1 MRRTID
7 HQETQHG
14 VPRRGYVLSSAVEN
28 VARHARAAASRVRV
42 ALDGDKEMLPDL
54 LMKAVAG
61 DVERASWLC
70 LSAWFI
76 ASVDR
81 GRIQGFGIEH
91 AISWFLGDQLSTPHR
106 LSWRELDGEI
116 RSDLECIAN
125 SNGVYELLP
134 YILEVHGPGSRLSV
148 MRDPSTNTARTA
160 KKAAGV
166 FYTPPDVASFMARSV
181 FSNCILERAPKVLDP
196 AVGTG
201 VFLRAALVELVRRT
215 PSANAFRLA
224 CDTLFGCDIDPI
236 ALDGAA
242 TVILIDSL
250 DAAIE
255 VESSPFE
262 AWSKIRQNLKHID
275 ALSIDPDRS
284 ASKSESRK
292 MISEVFPA
300 AAEGF
305 DVILGNP
312 PYARF
317 GTRKDWHELAL
328 RFETVSANP
337 TRTADLYPVFIE
349 QMTRIAGSRAQ
360 GALVV
365 PLSIACNSGKQFS
378 ACRHLIERQSGIWRF
393 AHFDRQPHAL
403 FGEDV
408 KTRNTIILWEKR
420 QDTKS
425 VHSGPLRKWRG
436 QDRHRMLD
444 AIEYTQLNVGI
455 RSGIPKINGDLQS
468 RLLADLSHHHL
479 VLAHI
484 VTDWGRST
492 LREVPAG
499 AEHEVF
505 VAPTA
510 YNFLGIA
517 RPFPHAKGDIEAL
530 STNPLIRLSFC
541 SEEDAKAG
549 YALLSS
555 NLVFWWWHVHGDGF
569 HVNRATLQKIP
580 VGQSTFSNST
590 LKRLAS
596 LGEDLWEVVQ
606 RAPNRSVNKG
616 RVSYTF
622 SASSA
627 PEIKSEIDA
636 VLLQSLGQETSL
648 VRELAIY
655 HEIATEARLFEPD
668 HLKNHREEAYDK
680 TRAA

>member
-1 MRRTID
+1 M
-7 HQETQHG
+7 
-14 VPRRGYVLSSAVEN
+14 
-28 VARHARAAASRVRV
+28 
-42 ALDGDKEMLPDL
+42 KE
-54 LMKAVAG
+54 VSG

-70 LSAWFI
+70 LSAWFA
-76 ASVDR
+76 ASADR
-81 GRIQGFGIEH
+81 GRNQGLGIEY
-91 AISWFLGDQLSTPHR
+91 ALSWFLDIRLSTTR
-106 LSWRELDGEI
+106 QSFWRKLDAEI

-125 SNGVYELLP
+125 SPGVYELLP

-160 KKAAGV
+160 KKTAGV
-166 FYTPPDVASFMARSV
+166 FYTPPDVASFMARSA
-181 FSNCILERAPKVLDP
+181 FSDCTLESAPKVLDP

-201 VFLRAALVELVRRT
+201 VFLRAALVELVKRT
-215 PSANAFRLA
+215 PSSNTFHLA

-242 TVILIDSL
+242 TVILVDCL
-250 DAAIE
+250 DAALE
-255 VESSPFE
+255 AESSPFE
-262 AWSKIRQNLKHID
+262 AWSRLRRNLVHID
-275 ALSIDPDRS
+275 TLSIDPDGC
-284 ASKSESRK
+284 ASKSEGRK
-292 MISEVFPA
+292 EVSEVFPS

-317 GTRKDWHELAL
+317 GSRNDWHELAH
-328 RFETVSANP
+328 RFETVAANP

-349 QMTRIAGSRAQ
+349 QMTRLAGSRAH

-365 PLSIACNSGKQFS
+365 PLSVACNSGRQFS
-378 ACRHLIERQSGIWRF
+378 TCRHLIERQSGIWRF

-420 QDTKS
+420 QNAKS
-425 VHSGPLRKWRG
+425 VYSGPLRKWRG
-436 QDRHRMLD
+436 QDRQRMLE
-444 AIEYTQLNVGI
+444 AIEYTKLEVGI
-455 RSGIPKINGDLQS
+455 RPGIPKINGTMQS
-468 RLLADLSHHHL
+468 RLLADLSQHPL
-479 VLAHI
+479 ILSHI
-484 VTDWGRST
+484 VKEWGRST
-492 LREVPAG
+492 LREVPGG

-517 RPFPHAKGDIEAL
+517 RPFSHAKGDEEVL

-541 SEEDAKAG
+541 SVEDAKAG

-580 VGQSTFSNST
+580 VGQSAFASST
-590 LKRLAS
+590 LGQLAN
-596 LGEDLWEVVQ
+596 LGEELWEAVQ
-606 RAPNRSVNKG
+606 RAPNRSVNRGK
-616 RVSYTF
+616 VSYTF

-636 VLLQSLGQETSL
+636 VLLQSLGQEARL
-648 VRELAIY
+648 ARELAIY

>member
-7 HQETQHG
+7 HQESQPG
-14 VPRRGYVLSSAVEN
+14 VPRRGYVLSSAVES
-28 VARHARAAASRVRV
+28 VARHARAAVSRVRV
-42 ALDGDKEMLPDL
+42 ALDGDRAMLPDL
-54 LMKAVAG
+54 LMKEVAG

-70 LSAWFI
+70 LSAWFV

-81 GRIQGFGIEH
+81 GKNQGFGIEH
-91 AISWFLGDQLSTPHR
+91 AISWFLGDRLSTSR
-106 LSWRELDGEI
+106 RSSWRELDAEI

-125 SNGVYELLP
+125 SHGVYELLP

-160 KKAAGV
+160 KKAGGV

-181 FSNCILERAPKVLDP
+181 FSNGILESAPKVLDP

-201 VFLRAALVELVRRT
+201 VFLRAALVELVKRT

-224 CDTLFGCDIDPI
+224 CDTLYGCDIDPI

-242 TVILIDSL
+242 TVILVDSL
-250 DAAIE
+250 DAALEIDF
-255 VESSPFE
+255 SPFE
-262 AWSKIRQNLKHID
+262 AWSRLRQNLKHID
-275 ALSIDPDRS
+275 ALSIDPDRCT
-284 ASKSESRK
+284 SKSEGRK
-292 MISEVFPA
+292 EISEVFPA

-317 GTRKDWHELAL
+317 GARKDWHELAL
-328 RFETVSANP
+328 RFETVAANP
-337 TRTADLYPVFIE
+337 TQTADLYPVFIE
-349 QMTRIAGSRAQ
+349 QMIRLAGSRAHC
-360 GALVV
+360 ALVV
-365 PLSIACNSGKQFS
+365 PLSIACNSGRQFS
-378 ACRHLIERQSGIWRF
+378 TCRHLIERQSGIWRF

-436 QDRHRMLD
+436 QDRQRMLE
-444 AIEYTQLNVGI
+444 AIEFTQLDVGI
-455 RSGIPKINGDLQS
+455 RSGIPKINGESQS

-479 VLAHI
+479 VLSHI

-510 YNFLGIA
+510 YNFLGVA
-517 RPFPHAKGDIEAL
+517 RPFPHTKGDIETL

-549 YALLSS
+549 FALLSS
-555 NLVFWWWHVHGDGF
+555 NLVYWWWHVHGDGF

-590 LKRLAS
+590 LRRLAN

-648 VRELAIY
+648 SRELAIY